1 MGTERRQSMGEQR
14 FHDLVQQK
22 MTLQAT
28 ELAEKNTQKNT
39 TFDFVQMQQQE
50 EEQYYNELAHKP
62 GEMVELVSRSRGETL
77 APRLDEKGL
86 SDKRKEKLRKRT
98 VSTFEKGKKTVGEYA
113 TAQTI
118 PLMRSIKKN
127 KAAIDKQREKERT
140 DIVALADL
148 VLPVAIFDTNL
159 TEKHTHFDVK
169 KALKIK
175 DALNRISEFKLTRGC
190 EYELLDYEVI
200 LKLEN
205 LLAHKP
211 AFDSTLRTVLAANGL
226 SMDGEPLK
234 DGEKIKEAREA
245 FEPSLVAYKEMAGVF
260 LDNAIQVRITEAD
273 KVRRAIGTLANFQHK
288 RQKTRDDMLGKE
300 SPKII
305 VEGVE
310 QDAWVKWREIKESQ
324 AFLQSEFFDRSCYR
338 LKEDKD
344 GQSFDDYNY
353 EMILMDYNA
362 WKLSQEEWAGPE
374 DRDEAFEEYKQKLV
388 PYYKEYLQRSK
399 TLCNKIRGNGYW
411 AMLARYEE
419 LIEVE
424 MQGQHLND
432 LLKVEK
438 VKGNTKTSVKE
449 AVGLSGSEIAEMAN
463 VQEYL
468 SQLRKTIDQV
478 EVLKAVN
485 AGMELKR
492 EDVSSSIYKKF
503 GYLLDERGV
512 FNNDEFRSGLVYN
525 TTCALAGFKSINAK
539 EMARYDKTE
548 EMSERLKERRTVEA
562 ERETDVVAYTK
573 YIGEHGGY
581 IEIFRKKRE
590 KLRKPVKNRLG
601 LLKSYFD
608 DSPIGRSF
616 MKGGDKEAVEKQ
628 MKERDEAF
636 LKMLRELLGGSAI
649 TAYNPNTTVELD
661 ESCFKS
667 REISELL
674 ANFTDENAIKF
685 AEPLIKF
692 KPDVYYS
699 RFKKERI
706 KDPKARLELVAQIMS
721 ECQKLLELKQFF
733 TRVVKPAGVLSEE
746 TKKQIEDSITL
757 FDSFSEVISSLG
769 NKSVDEPTPTEINRW
784 LLPDIANKAECTIHA
799 HEIQS
804 VMSEA
809 EADVSQ
815 IKFIPAD
822 TINVSKMT
830 DKFKKLSLV
839 DEKGRRRITFESN
852 AEELIKYGKQDL
864 LYYKE
869 LVLYADEI
877 LSHGEKSIKKQYKND
892 AEDIIMNCKKVKAL
906 YTQLQNK
913 FMNPNLD
920 VMSMIVEYEKETD
933 EFYEKLLLSREE
945 QSRDFHKEKIERLRK
960 ETEAFGL
967 ASQMH
972 KAG

>member
-1 MGTERRQSMGEQR
+1 MGEQR
-14 FHDLVQQK
+14 FHDLVQEK
-22 MTLQAT
+22 LTLQAT
-28 ELAEKNTQKNT
+28 ELAEKNAQKNT

-86 SDKRKEKLRKRT
+86 SDKRKEKLRRRT
-98 VSTFEKGKKTVGEYA
+98 VSSFEKGKKTVGEYA

-118 PLMRSIKKN
+118 PLMKSIKKN
-127 KAAIDKQREKERT
+127 KAVIDKQREKERT
-140 DIVALADL
+140 DIVALANL
-148 VLPVAIFDTNL
+148 VLPVDIFDTNL

-234 DGEKIKEAREA
+234 DEEKIKEAREA
-245 FEPSLVAYKEMAGVF
+245 FEPSLVAYKEMAGGF
-260 LDNAIQVRITEAD
+260 LDNATQVRITEAN
-273 KVRRAIGTLANFQHK
+273 KVRRAIGTLASFQHK

-305 VEGVE
+305 VDGVE
-310 QDAWVKWREIKESQ
+310 QDAWAKWREIKESQ
-324 AFLQSEFFDRSCYR
+324 AFLQSEFFNRSCYR

-344 GQSFDDYNY
+344 GQSFDDHNY

-362 WKLSQEEWAGPE
+362 WKLSQKDWTGPE
-374 DRDEAFEEYKQKLV
+374 DRDEAFEDYKQKLV

-399 TLCNKIRGNGYW
+399 ALCNKIRGNGYW

-419 LIEVE
+419 LVEIE

-438 VKGNTKTSVKE
+438 VPGNKETNIKE
-449 AVGLSGSEIAEMAN
+449 AVGLSGSEIAEIAI

-468 SQLRKTIDQV
+468 SQVRKSIDQV
-478 EVLKAVN
+478 EVLKALN

-503 GYLLDERGV
+503 GNLLDERGV
-512 FNNDEFRSGLVYN
+512 FKIDEFRSELAYN
-525 TTCALAGFKSINAK
+525 TAGALAGFKTIDAK
-539 EMARYDKTE
+539 EIARYDKTE
-548 EMSERLKERRTVEA
+548 EMSKRLKERGTVEI
-562 ERETDVVAYTK
+562 ERQTDVVAYTE
-573 YIGEHGGY
+573 YIEKHGGY
-581 IEIFRKKRE
+581 IDVFRAKRE
-590 KLRKPVKNRLG
+590 ERKKPVKTRLMG
-601 LLKSYFD
+601 LKWFFD
-608 DSPIGRSF
+608 NSRLAQAY
-616 MKGGDKEAVEKQ
+616 MKGGDEEAVKGQ
-628 MKERDEAF
+628 TKERDEAF
-636 LKMLRELLGGSAI
+636 LYMLRELLGGSAI
-649 TAYNPNTTVELD
+649 TKYNHRTSVDLD

-667 REISELL
+667 REITGLL
-674 ANFTDENAIKF
+674 ADFSDANFLKF
-685 AEPLIKF
+685 AEPLVNF
-692 KPDVYYS
+692 KPDSYYS

-706 KDPKARLELVAQIMS
+706 KDPKARLESVAQTMVD
-721 ECQKLLELKQFF
+721 CQKVLELKQFF
-733 TRVVKPAGVLSEE
+733 VRVVKPAGVLSED
-746 TKKQIEDSITL
+746 TMKQIEKSIVL
-757 FDSFSEVISSLG
+757 FDAFSETISSIG
-769 NKSVDEPTPTEINRW
+769 NKSMDEPTPTEINRW
-784 LLPDIANKAECTIHA
+784 LLPDIATKAECTIRSQ
-799 HEIQS
+799 EIQD
-804 VMSEA
+804 VRSEA
-809 EADVSQ
+809 EVSQ
-815 IKFIPAD
+815 IKFNPMD
-822 TINVSKMT
+822 TMNVSIMT

-864 LYYKE
+864 IYYKE
-869 LVLYADEI
+869 LVLYADEL

-913 FMNPNLD
+913 FMNPSLD

-945 QSRDFHKEKIERLRK
+945 QSREYHKDKVERLRK
-960 ETEAFGL
+960 EAGAFDL
-967 ASQMH
+967 ASGML
-972 KAG
+972 KREFKSDPLPA